1 MKNPIQT
8 TRSLVAAA
16 FGLLLLSSVLVLS
29 PGHAMAQNFNTTEFG
44 LGGSVQ
50 AYPTG
55 VIVGHTANWINDTQ
69 HIELRGAYNF
79 AERSDNGDHDD
90 EDGGGPGIGAAY
102 HRFFPAGDF
111 TAFYG
116 ARLDLWALEIDWK
129 DQRNGANLRGS
140 TDVVVLQPTAEVG
153 MKFAPNQHWDI
164 LLSLAGGAEINVD
177 TDGED
182 VGEGAIGLIGF
193 SAIRR
198 F

>member
-1 MKNPIQT
+1 MNNPIQIT
-8 TRSLVAAA
+8 HALSVTA
-16 FGLLLLSSVLVLS
+16 FGLLLFALN
-29 PGHAMAQNFNTTEFG
+29 PAAAQAQTFNTTEFG
-44 LGGSVQ
+44 LGASVQ

-79 AERSDNGDHDD
+79 AQRDDNGEHDD

-102 HRFFPAGDF
+102 HRFFPIGEL
-111 TAFYG
+111 TGFYG
-116 ARLDLWALEIDWK
+116 ARLDLWSLEIDWN
-129 DQRNGANLRGS
+129 DQRGGANLRGS

-153 MKFAPNQHWDI
+153 LKFAPDQDWDI

-182 VGEGAIGLIGF
+182 VGEGAIGLAGL
-193 SAIRR
+193 SLLRR